1 MSQAMDNLNRIAYGP
16 GFALEAYASSANLSI
31 AERAIFQALGPRIAG
46 KRLLD
51 IGVGGGRTTAFMLE
65 LSRDY
70 TAIDYCEGFV
80 DVVKAKFGLDS
91 VYCCD
96 VRDMSRFADEAFDF
110 VMFSFNGLDYVSH
123 EGRLKSLAEINR
135 VLRRDGLFVFSSH
148 NRNRPNG
155 RPRPRLLIDGEAI
168 AAGRWLKSKLKTALL
183 SPRHWLMR
191 RYEVET
197 SEYAIVNDDGL
208 HYSLLTYYITL
219 RKQIEQLE
227 SLQFTIEGIYNVAGR
242 YAEDDDQSP
251 WLYYVAS
258 KRSETSST
266 DRAPMRRRTGIIRWI
281 DK

>member
-1 MSQAMDNLNRIAYGP
+1 MNQAMDNLDRIAYGR
-16 GFALEAYASSANLSI
+16 GFALETYASLANLSI
-31 AERAIFQALGPRIAG
+31 AERAIFQSLGPRIAG

-80 DVVKAKFGLDS
+80 DVVKAKFGLNS

-110 VMFSFNGLDYVSH
+110 VLFSFNGLDYVSH
-123 EGRLKSLAEINR
+123 EGRLKALAEINR

-148 NRNRPNG
+148 NRNRSEG
-155 RPRPRLLIDGEAI
+155 RPKPRLVNDGETI
-168 AAGRWLKSKLKTALL
+168 VAGRWLKSKLKAALL

-197 SEYAIVNDDGL
+197 SEYAIVNDDGRY
-208 HYSLLTYYITL
+208 YSLLTYYITL
-219 RKQIEQLE
+219 QKQIEQLK
-227 SLQFTIEGIYNVAGR
+227 SLQFAVEGVYNVAGQF
-242 YAEDDDQSP
+242 AGDNDQSP
-251 WLYYVAS
+251 WLYYLAS
-258 KRSETSST
+258 KRSDTSST
-266 DRAPMRRRTGIIRWI
+266 DRAPMRRAETIRWI